1 MNCHHVEAFKTMEL
15 DEVIWKRVNVLKKK
29 KKKRTQAHGHRKI
42 IINGITEKQKVEKD
56 RNKKDVKQE
65 NVVS

>member
-29 KKKRTQAHGHRKI
+29 KKEDPGSWS
-42 IINGITEKQKVEKD
+42 
-56 RNKKDVKQE
+56 QE
-65 NVVS
+65 NYH

>member
-15 DEVIWKRVNVLKKK
+15 DEVIWKSKHIK
-29 KKKRTQAHGHRKI
+29 KKKRTQAHGYRKI
-42 IINGITEKQKVEKD
+42 IINGITEKQKVGKD
-56 RNKKDVKQE
+56 RNKKDVKPE

>member
-15 DEVIWKRVNVLKKK
+15 DEVIWKRVNILK

-42 IINGITEKQKVEKD
+42 IINGITEKQKVGKD
-56 RNKKDVKQE
+56 RNKKDVKPE

>member
-15 DEVIWKRVNVLKKK
+15 DEVIWKRVNILK
-29 KKKRTQAHGHRKI
+29 KKKRTQAHGYRKI
-42 IINGITEKQKVEKD
+42 IINGITEKQKVGKD
-56 RNKKDVKQE
+56 RNKKDVKPE

>member
-15 DEVIWKRVNVLKKK
+15 DEVIWKRVNILK

-42 IINGITEKQKVEKD
+42 IINGITEK
-56 RNKKDVKQE
+56 
-65 NVVS
+65 